1 MTLRL
6 LLQLDF
12 LVGEALLRCCWCLAE
27 RRRSFS
33 CMTILISSLR
43 MLSLSRWASRI
54 SASEGA
60 ARPGD
65 SRASAVVGGDE
76 LPALL
81 LLPMLLL
88 LEMMLWESSSE
99 EGWSQR

>member
-1 MTLRL
+1 MGVMRLRL

-12 LVGEALLRCCWCLAE
+12 LVGDALPRCWCLAE

-43 MLSLSRWASRI
+43 MLSLSRCISRI
-54 SASEGA
+54 SASVGA

-65 SRASAVVGGDE
+65 SSASAVVGGDE

-81 LLPMLLL
+81 LL

-99 EGWSQR
+99 DGWSQR